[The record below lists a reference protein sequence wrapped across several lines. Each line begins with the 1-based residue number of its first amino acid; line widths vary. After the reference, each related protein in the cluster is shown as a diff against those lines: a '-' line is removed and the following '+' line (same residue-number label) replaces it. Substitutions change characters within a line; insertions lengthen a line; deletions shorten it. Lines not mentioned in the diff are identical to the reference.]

1 MIEIA
6 RGSAMPS
13 RTLYSAPPA
22 RSSFPSRYVERENDD
37 ASSATLISL
46 SELATGPVG
55 PPPGIARQAAL
66 APELDYRNDV
76 EYRELICRSLL
87 APVRS
92 ERMPFGYSI
101 NPYRGCE
108 FGCVYCYARY
118 THEFMELEHWEDFER
133 KIFVKRGAPEALRN
147 DLRRLDLRGK
157 WIAIG
162 TATDP
167 YQPAERRHMVTQSL
181 LELFARR
188 EGLLLSITTKSDLIR
203 RDIPLLQQIAVR
215 NSLSINLTIPT
226 PHVAV
231 SRRTE
236 PRACRPDKRMA
247 AVQALS
253 EGGIR
258 VGVFAM
264 PLLPRITDRLEDLD
278 LLMRQ
283 AREVGADFL
292 ASQLLF
298 LHASAKKRFFPWLE
312 ERFPELV
319 PFYRRLYSYQ
329 GKEEL
334 ARYTERVMGEV
345 RMLKERHHLTSRRD
359 TGLNGSVEG
368 ERSEKPPRLAPAGP
382 VQPTLADW

>member
-1 MIEIA
+1 
-6 RGSAMPS
+6 
-13 RTLYSAPPA
+13 
-22 RSSFPSRYVERENDD
+22 
-37 ASSATLISL
+37 
-46 SELATGPVG
+46 
-55 PPPGIARQAAL
+55 
-66 APELDYRNDV
+66 
-76 EYRELICRSLL
+76 LICRSLL
-87 APVRS
+87 APLRS

-133 KIFVKRGAPEALRN
+133 KIFVKRDAPEALRN

-167 YQPAERRHMVTQSL
+167 YQPAERRHRVTQSL
-181 LELFARR
+181 LELFAGR
-188 EGLLLSITTKSDLIR
+188 EGLQLSITTKSDLIR

-226 PHVAV
+226 PYVAV

-253 EGGIR
+253 EAGIR
-258 VGVFAM
+258 TGVFAM

-283 AREVGADFL
+283 ARESGADFL
-292 ASQLLF
+292 VSQLLF
-298 LHASAKKRFFPWLE
+298 LRASSKKRFFPWLE
-312 ERFPELV
+312 ERFPELM
-319 PFYRRLYSYQ
+319 PFYQRLYSYQ

-345 RMLKERHHLTSRRD
+345 RMLKERHHLTSRD
-359 TGLNGSVEG
+359 PELGASVEDG
-368 ERSEKPPRLAPAGP
+368 QVEKPSRLAPAGP

>member
-1 MIEIA
+1 
-6 RGSAMPS
+6 
-13 RTLYSAPPA
+13 
-22 RSSFPSRYVERENDD
+22 
-37 ASSATLISL
+37 
-46 SELATGPVG
+46 
-55 PPPGIARQAAL
+55 
-66 APELDYRNDV
+66 LDYRNDV

-167 YQPAERRHMVTQSL
+167 YQPAERRHRVTQSL
-181 LELFARR
+181 LELFAGR
-188 EGLLLSITTKSDLIR
+188 EGLQLSITTKSDLIR

-215 NSLSINLTIPT
+215 NTLSVNLTIPT
-226 PHVAV
+226 PHVGI

-247 AVQALS
+247 AMQALS
-253 EGGIR
+253 DAGIR

-278 LLMRQ
+278 LLMSQ
-283 AREVGADFL
+283 ARDAGADFL

-298 LHASAKKRFFPWLE
+298 LRASSKKRFFPWLE
-312 ERFPELV
+312 ERFPELM
-319 PFYRRLYSYQ
+319 PFYQRLYSYQ

-345 RMLKERHHLTSRRD
+345 RLLKERHHFTSRRD
-359 TGLNGSVEG
+359 TALSDSVEDG
-368 ERSEKPPRLAPAGP
+368 RVEKPPRLAPAGP
-382 VQPTLADW
+382 VQPRLADW